1 MDAPAHLPNG
11 SSVLVVGAGIVGLAC
26 AFWLTRAGFRVTVVD
41 ADPSG
46 DKASFGNAG
55 SIAVAEVVP
64 ASQPGLAW
72 RVPGWLLD
80 PLGPLSLRPAH
91 AFRMLPWLLRF
102 LRAGR
107 PAEVERISAQL
118 AALNAV
124 AEQDIETLLHACG
137 LRSDVRRTGALALYE
152 TDSGF
157 ERDAGEWALRRRAGI
172 AAEPLGAD
180 EARELEPALGPL
192 VRRAVHVPGWSQVSD
207 PKRIVDG
214 MRGALAQAGVA
225 FATACASAIE
235 PAERPKLRLDG
246 GDALAAD
253 AIVVAAGAWSG
264 VLAATL
270 GDRVLLESERGY
282 NMTFA
287 AAGIEL
293 GRPLIFAER
302 RFVATPLSTGLRVGG
317 AVEFAGLAAPARME
331 RADALVRAARRY
343 LPTLPD
349 SGGRPWMGQ
358 RPSTPDSL
366 PVIGRS
372 PRHASVLY
380 AFGHG
385 HLGLTQSST
394 TGRLIAEVVAGR
406 APSLDLAPFSIGR
419 FR

>member
-1 MDAPAHLPNG
+1 MDTPPHPPTG
-11 SSVLVVGAGIVGLAC
+11 SSALIVGAGVIGLAC
-26 AFWLTRAGFRVTVVD
+26 AFWLARAGFRVTVVD

-55 SIAVAEVVP
+55 SVAVAEVVP

-91 AFRMLPWLLRF
+91 ALRMLPWLLRF

-118 AALNAV
+118 AGLNAA
-124 AEQDIETLLHACG
+124 AEHDIETMLHASG
-137 LRSDVRRTGALALYE
+137 LRSDIRRTGALALYE
-152 TDSGF
+152 TDAGY
-157 ERDAGEWALRRRAGI
+157 ERDAGEWALRRRAGM
-172 AAEPLGAD
+172 ATEPLGGD

-192 VRRAVHVPGWSQVSD
+192 VRRAVHVQDWSQVSD

-214 MRGALAQAGVA
+214 VRGALAQAGVA
-225 FATACASAIE
+225 FVAARASAIE
-235 PAERPKLRLDG
+235 PGDPPRLRLDG
-246 GDALAAD
+246 GDTLAGG

-264 VLAATL
+264 ALAASL
-270 GDRVLLESERGY
+270 GDRVLLDSERGY

-287 AAGIEL
+287 APGIEL
-293 GRPLIFAER
+293 RRPLIFAER
-302 RFVATPLSTGLRVGG
+302 KFVATPLSTGLRIGG
-317 AVEFAGLAAPARME
+317 AAEFAGLAAPARME
-331 RADALVRAARRY
+331 RADALARAARRY
-343 LPTLPD
+343 LPALPY
-349 SGGRPWMGQ
+349 SGGSAWMGQ

-372 PRHASVLY
+372 PRHASVFY

-394 TGRLIAEVVAGR
+394 TGRLIAEIVAGR

>member
-1 MDAPAHLPNG
+1 MDAPPHTPLEP
-11 SSVLVVGAGIVGLAC
+11 SVLVVGAGIVGLAC

-91 AFRMLPWLLRF
+91 ALRMLPWLLRF

-107 PAEVERISAQL
+107 PADVERSSAQL
-118 AALNAV
+118 AALNAA
-124 AEQDIETLLHACG
+124 AEHDIEAMLHACG
-137 LRSDVRRTGALALYE
+137 LRGEIRRTGALALYE

-192 VRRAVHVPGWSQVSD
+192 VRRAVHVADWSQVSD
-207 PKRIVDG
+207 PKRVVDG
-214 MRGALAQAGVA
+214 VRGALAQEGVA
-225 FATACASAIE
+225 FVAARASAIE
-235 PAERPKLRLDG
+235 PGEPHKLRLEG
-246 GDALAAD
+246 GEALAAD

-264 VLAATL
+264 ILAATL

-282 NMTFA
+282 NMTYPAPGF
-287 AAGIEL
+287 EL
-293 GRPLIFAER
+293 RRPLIFAER
-302 RFVATPLSTGLRVGG
+302 KFVATPLSTGLRIGG
-317 AVEFAGLAAPARME
+317 AAEFAGVSAPARME
-331 RADALVRAARRY
+331 RADALARAARRY
-343 LPTLPD
+343 IPTLPG

-372 PRHASVLY
+372 PRHASVFY

-385 HLGLTQSST
+385 HLGFTQSST
-394 TGRLIAEVVAGR
+394 TGRLIAEIVAAR
-406 APSLDLAPFSIGR
+406 APSLDLASFSIGR